1 MLSLPAGTEMFHFPA
16 LPSAALC
23 IQAGTTPHDECRVS
37 PFGHPRITTRLPVPR
52 GFSQAPTSFFGSW
65 CQDIH
70 RVLLETWLTTLQM
83 LDARVHYAVLKIRTE
98 PRRTGPPIRRAVR
111 PGRSR
116 KRASRRLPPQDPT
129 ACPEA
134 SQPLAPVPDPEGNV
148 LTELRYR
155 RGNRI
160 TSAPLE
166 SMDARPLIR

>member
-52 GFSQAPTSFFGSW
+52 GLSQAPTSFFGSW

-98 PRRTGPPIRRAVR
+98 PQRTKPPIRGAVW

-116 KRASRRLPPQDPT
+116 KRLHGCFLRTQQRAHQAGDPC
-129 ACPEA
+129 ARSAAPRGE
-134 SQPLAPVPDPEGNV
+134 SVLA
-148 LTELRYR
+148 
-155 RGNRI
+155 
-160 TSAPLE
+160 AP
-166 SMDARPLIR
+166 STTRPGE